1 MGDERT
7 KSVHGQLL
15 GRGNGNLPSLLHLQR
30 VHLFGGRRLAG
41 VLGRGSALLARHRGR
56 VAWRVGQGSV
66 LGLRRRRRVEVDDPL
81 RGRKHI
87 GHGGG
92 SGRSGSRRGAG
103 ADAGAGADVGAVS
116 GAEVTIAARRG
127 CRGMAGR
134 DIVAVVERSRRQS
147 PALAVGG
154 WRLATGGW
162 REVHVRSPVSSAQ
175 RRNSIPTWTKY
186 VLEYLDRPR

>member
-15 GRGNGNLPSLLHLQR
+15 GRGNGNLPGLLHLQR

-56 VAWRVGQGSV
+56 VAWRVGQGGI
-66 LGLRRRRRVEVDDPL
+66 LGLGRRRRVEVDDPL

-92 SGRSGSRRGAG
+92 SGRSGSRREAG
-103 ADAGAGADVGAVS
+103 AEARAVS
-116 GAEVTIAARRG
+116 GAEVTTGARRG

-134 DIVAVVERSRRQS
+134 DIVAVVAVVERSRRQS

-154 WRLATGGW
+154 WRLAAGCTCAPP
-162 REVHVRSPVSSAQ
+162 SPPPNAAIASRPGQSTYSS
-175 RRNSIPTWTKY
+175 T
-186 VLEYLDRPR
+186 